1 MPSKNKH
8 SSSRFTSLKGA
19 FSSTH
24 PSKHFHGKEA
34 KPSVITPDYS
44 DTSTPQLVAHSSGK
58 NSPFSLSFKDR
69 LVMKYHEEF
78 CGLTE
83 DTDTSLRH
91 YSGIGDSPITAYYN
105 KIGFKP
111 HSKFVNPKILALTK
125 KFNNREK
132 KVTKSDSEIKADTIL
147 MNTMNREHE
156 KNYQNKFHHEYKP
169 PEHAVR
175 SKPPVNTQHLTHTE
189 PHVVPPSHPVP
200 HAPVPRIP
208 NHPQHQSNPAM
219 HDPHII
225 GQRQDSFVV
234 KHTPKFNPPAK
245 FHPIKNNNK

>member
-1 MPSKNKH
+1 
-8 SSSRFTSLKGA
+8 
-19 FSSTH
+19 
-24 PSKHFHGKEA
+24 
-34 KPSVITPDYS
+34 
-44 DTSTPQLVAHSSGK
+44 
-58 NSPFSLSFKDR
+58 
-69 LVMKYHEEF
+69 MKYYEEF

-83 DTDTSLRH
+83 DTDTSVRQ
-91 YSGIGDSPITAYYN
+91 YKNPETARFAKAGIHL
-105 KIGFKP
+105 
-111 HSKFVNPKILALTK
+111 HSRYTNPKIAQLTN

-132 KVTKSDSEIKADTIL
+132 KVTGSDSEIKADTIL

-169 PEHAVR
+169 PEHAVH
-175 SKPPVNTQHLTHTE
+175 SKSPVNTQHLTHTE

-200 HAPVPRIP
+200 HAPVPHIP

-225 GQRQDSFVV
+225 GQKQDSFVV